1 MGNIL
6 DFLDWFG
13 DIPFEQVPF
22 CEADALVLAQF
33 SYVRLEDIVPSEDS
47 DDTIT
52 VAEAAEVFKN
62 LYTKEKIYEKSGFV
76 SPLSPFVLF
85 KMAEGRR
92 WKDKKLSHM
101 ANRLNADIHEQ
112 FTALCIEIND
122 DLHYLSFRGTDASVM
137 GWKEDFMMTFTEVP
151 AQKDASDYCN
161 ILASRMKGK
170 FMLGGHSKGGNL
182 AVYGLACAKPETQE
196 RIETVW
202 CMDGPGFSSK
212 VLPREL
218 FDAVSD
224 KVKLFIPQFC
234 MVGELMNQSTPS
246 IIVKSDEKGAFQHDA
261 LSWQIKG
268 TKLERAGVRDPN
280 SVKLTNIANH
290 FIKVRKPEERMK
302 VIDAFFS
309 LFTNAGIESLDD
321 FKKFDPAKIKKFIK
335 TLSQIDNDDK
345 AAITQL
351 AIAVIVCSTSSS
363 LNSVGDFFK
372 FSEHID
378 AIADKQDTPYTLE
391 DFEIWKGT
399 KALRGL
405 RSNIQKAIQ
414 ATPFSSNKHEELK
427 VVIEDSEENN
437 D

>member
-33 SYVRLEDIVPSEDS
+33 SYVQLEGIVPPEDS
-47 DDTIT
+47 DETIT
-52 VAEAAEVFKN
+52 VAEAAEEFKKQ
-62 LYTKEKIYEKSGFV
+62 YSKDEIYEKSGFV
-76 SPLSPFVLF
+76 SALSPFVLF
-85 KMAEGRR
+85 KMAEGKR
-92 WKDKKLSHM
+92 WKHKKLSHM
-101 ANRLNADIHEQ
+101 ANRLNPDIHEQ
-112 FTALCIEIND
+112 FTALCIEINE
-122 DLHYLSFRGTDASVM
+122 DLHYLSFRGTDASIM

-161 ILASRMKGK
+161 IVASRLGGK

-182 AVYGLACAKPETQE
+182 AVYGLACANPETQE
-196 RIETVW
+196 HIETVW

-218 FDAVSD
+218 FDAVAS

-246 IIVKSDEKGAFQHDA
+246 TIIKSDEKGAYQHDA
-261 LSWQIKG
+261 MSWQIKG

-309 LFTNAGIESLDD
+309 LFTEAGIESLDD
-321 FKKFDPAKIKKFIK
+321 FKKFDPVKIKKFIK
-335 TLSQIDNDDK
+335 TLTQIDSDDK
-345 AAITQL
+345 AAIMQL
-351 AIAVIVCSTSSS
+351 AMAVVSCSTSSS
-363 LNSVGDFFK
+363 LNSVGEFFK
-372 FSEHID
+372 FNERID
-378 AIADKQDTPYTLE
+378 AIADKQDAPLTVE
-391 DFEIWKGT
+391 DFEIWNNT
-399 KALRGL
+399 RALRGL
-405 RSNIQKAIQ
+405 RTNIQKAIQ
-414 ATPFSSNKHEELK
+414 ASPFANNKPQEQNELPK
-427 VVIEDSEENN
+427 EN
-437 D
+437 DE